1 MRKRVKY
8 HTYRALDI
16 NESSEEILA
25 DRFAAELLMPT
36 RLFLQKYLNIM
47 NYSKQDIDYT
57 ITYLSTY
64 FEVKKDSVKKIRE
77 VIEVNR
83 R

>member
-1 MRKRVKY
+1 
-8 HTYRALDI
+8 
-16 NESSEEILA
+16 
-25 DRFAAELLMPT
+25 MPT

-83 R
+83 G

>member
-1 MRKRVKY
+1 M
-8 HTYRALDI
+8 
-16 NESSEEILA
+16 LA

>member
-16 NESSEEILA
+16 NESSEEVLA
-25 DRFAAELLMPT
+25 DRFAAELLMPA

-64 FEVKKDSVKKIRE
+64 FEVKKR
-77 VIEVNR
+77 
-83 R
+83 

>member
-16 NESSEEILA
+16 NESSEEVLA

-47 NYSKQDIDYT
+47 NY
-57 ITYLSTY
+57 
-64 FEVKKDSVKKIRE
+64 
-77 VIEVNR
+77 
-83 R
+83 

>member
-16 NESSEEILA
+16 NESSEEVLA

-47 NYSKQDIDYT
+47 NYSKQDFDYT
-57 ITYLSTY
+57 ITYLSIY
-64 FEVKKDSVKKIRE
+64 FEVKKR
-77 VIEVNR
+77 
-83 R
+83 

>member
-16 NESSEEILA
+16 NESSEEVLA

-64 FEVKKDSVKKIRE
+64 FEVKKR
-77 VIEVNR
+77 
-83 R
+83 